1 MSANINLSKHELR
14 TLSEA
19 AINHPSF
26 KVRHCAMSLFW
37 IYYGFSEKS
46 LPSSMNRYAA
56 NIQNWISDY
65 EEFGIA
71 SVLRQES
78 QQSVPMSATA

>member
-1 MSANINLSKHELR
+1 MSANINLNKDELR

-46 LPSSMNRYAA
+46 LPTNMTRYAA
-56 NIQNWISDY
+56 SISNWITNY
-65 EEFGIA
+65 EEYGIA
-71 SVLRQES
+71 SVLRQEETLS
-78 QQSVPMSATA
+78 TPMMATA

>member
-1 MSANINLSKHELR
+1 MSANINLNKNELR

-26 KVRHCAMSLFW
+26 KVRHCAMTLFW

-46 LPSSMNRYAA
+46 LPINMNRYAA
-56 NIQNWISDY
+56 SIETWIVDY
-65 EEFGIA
+65 EEYGIA
-71 SVLRQES
+71 SVLRQEETLS
-78 QQSVPMSATA
+78 APMMATA